1 MRFPHFAFLLL
12 ASSALAQAPA
22 APDAIIARIEGE
34 PVRMSDVLATAAD
47 TSALEAWV
55 GFRPTTPIEAGVEH
69 FARWYRGYFG
79 V

>member
-1 MRFPHFAFLLL
+1 MKYLGPCRMRFPHFAFLLL

-47 TSALEAWV
+47 VMPAEMRGVPAEALL
-55 GFRPTTPIEAGVEH
+55 
-69 FARWYRGYFG
+69 
-79 V
+79 